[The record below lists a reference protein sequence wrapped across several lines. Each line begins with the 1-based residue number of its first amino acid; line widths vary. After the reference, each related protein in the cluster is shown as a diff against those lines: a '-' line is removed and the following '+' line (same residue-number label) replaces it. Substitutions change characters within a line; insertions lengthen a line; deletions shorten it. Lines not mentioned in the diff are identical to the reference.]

1 MIVITNTIKVK
12 KGYVE
17 ELAKSFDHLK
27 DLNNVP
33 GLIELNFLQTRLS
46 DGDIEEVVVWSKWES
61 LKAHNQWAASD
72 LFKIAHAGIRSE
84 SIIDSKLAFYTVLVE
99 GYSDAVK
106 QKAERL

>member
-12 KGYVE
+12 KGYGE

-27 DLNNVP
+27 DINNVP
-33 GLIELNFLQTRLS
+33 GLIELNFLQTRLTE
-46 DGDIEEVVVWSKWES
+46 DDVEEVVVWSKWES
-61 LKAHNQWAASD
+61 QKAHNQWATSD

-84 SIIDSKLAFYTVLVE
+84 SIIESKLAFYSVLVE

-106 QKAERL
+106 KKVELS